1 MQANT
6 HTPAVIF
13 GSHVR
18 YVVPLFQRPYVWTE
32 DEQWGPLWED
42 VRTLAERVLEA
53 PIGYGSAPVAP
64 HFLGAIVLDQQPNP
78 AGFIQVRHVV
88 DGQQRLTTLQLL
100 LDAAQEV
107 TEKHGNDLDAQT
119 LKVLVL
125 NQPQVTQHPDEVFK
139 VWPTDRDQAAF
150 RAAMDNASVVPPAL
164 ATSRI
169 AQAHAYFV
177 REITEWAEPTGD
189 PEKCAARLKALAQAL
204 HGHLKLV
211 VIDLEAGDNAQVIF
225 ETLNHRGAPL
235 LAADLVKN
243 LVFQMAQAQQLEV
256 QALYD
261 AYWAPLDTDY
271 WRELTAQGRLYRP
284 RIDVFLNYWLTMKL
298 LREVPTDRIFTD
310 FRDHLLPH
318 APSLDELLAE
328 LARDAAVY
336 TSLDALPSGST
347 PARFHYRVIQ
357 ALDTRTVTPVLLW
370 LLRWSDNELPVAQR
384 DHALDV
390 VESWVV
396 RRTLARLT
404 SKNINQAML
413 ELLKALGEAG
423 PQSAGDTAEHFLA
436 TQTADS
442 RLWPDD
448 DLVRSSL
455 LTAPAYSA
463 FLRARLRMF
472 LEALE
477 DDLRSDYGEGQS
489 APRGMTVEHIL
500 PQSWVGT
507 WPLPGRD
514 QAEAAERDRL
524 VHRLGNLTLVSGK
537 LNPALSNR
545 PWVKDGE
552 PGKRDYLL
560 EHSNLKLNAAVVA
573 AHPLVWTES
582 DIRARTEQLTERL
595 LTFWTRPPAAAPTLV
610 DEASRESESSAP
622 PPVERDELVSEDSH
636 TGKYRELWRWLKQQT
651 SDRVELT
658 FAQVEQILGFPLPS
672 SCRMHMAHWYGFDG
686 SAVARAI
693 YDAGW
698 KSTEVSLT
706 QETAVFVPR

>member
-32 DEQWGPLWED
+32 DEQWGPLWDD

-53 PIGYGSAPVAP
+53 PVGYGAAPVAP

-125 NQPQVTQHPDEVFK
+125 NQPQVTQHADEVFK

-150 RAAMDNASVVPPAL
+150 RAAMSNGTAVPVGL
-164 ATSRI
+164 AGSRI
-169 AQAHAYFV
+169 AKAHAYFV
-177 REITEWAEPTGD
+177 SQITEWAESTGD
-189 PEKCAARLKALAQAL
+189 PDKCAVRLKALAQAL
-204 HGHLKLV
+204 HSHLKLV

-243 LVFQMAQAQQLEV
+243 LVFQMAQAQQLDV
-256 QALYD
+256 QALD
-261 AYWAPLDTDY
+261 DRHWAPLDTDY

-318 APSLDELLAE
+318 ASSLDELLAE
-328 LARDAAVY
+328 LARDADVY
-336 TSLDALPSGST
+336 ASLDALPIGST
-347 PARFHYRVIQ
+347 PARFYYRVVQ
-357 ALDTRTVTPVLLW
+357 ALDTRAVTPVLLW
-370 LLRWSDNELPVAQR
+370 LLRWPEDELPLDQR

-390 VESWVV
+390 VESWLV

-404 SKNINQAML
+404 SKNLNQVLL

-423 PQSAGDTAEHFLA
+423 PGTAGDTAERFLA
-436 TQTADS
+436 GQTADS

-448 DLVRSSL
+448 DLVRGSL
-455 LTAPAYSA
+455 RKAPAYTA
-463 FLRARLRMF
+463 FLRARLRML

-477 DDLRSDYGEGQS
+477 DDLRSDYGEGQP

-500 PQSWVGT
+500 PQSWVAN
-507 WPLPGRD
+507 WPLAGLDPS
-514 QAEAAERDRL
+514 EAAVRDRL

-545 PWVKDGE
+545 AWVKEGE

-560 EHSNLKLNAAVVA
+560 EHSNLKLNATVVA
-573 AHPLVWTES
+573 AHPVCWTEA
-582 DIRARTEQLTERL
+582 DIRERTDQLTERL
-595 LTFWTRPPAAAPTLV
+595 LSFWVRPAPTAPTLV
-610 DEASRESESSAP
+610 DDASREVEMAAPVQAALDDDASE
-622 PPVERDELVSEDSH
+622 ESH
-636 TGKYRELWRWLKQQT
+636 TGKYRELWRWLKGQ
-651 SDRVELT
+651 SADRVELT
-658 FAQVEQILGFPLPS
+658 FTQVEQVMGIPLPPS
-672 SCRMHMAHWYGFDG
+672 SRLHLAHWYGFEG

-693 YDAGW
+693 HDAGW
-698 KSTEVSLT
+698 KASAVSLAE
-706 QETAVFVPR
+706 ETVAFVPR

>member
-32 DEQWGPLWED
+32 DEQWGPLWDD
-42 VRTLAERVLEA
+42 VRTLAERVMEA
-53 PIGYGSAPVAP
+53 PVGYGATPVAP

-150 RAAMDNASVVPPAL
+150 RAAMDNSTAVPAAL

-169 AQAHAYFV
+169 AGAHSYFV

-189 PEKCAARLKALAQAL
+189 PDKCAVRLKALAQAL

-243 LVFQMAQAQQLEV
+243 LVFQMAQAQQLDV

-261 AYWAPLDTDY
+261 QHWAPLDTDY

-318 APSLDELLAE
+318 AASLDELLAE

-336 TSLDALPSGST
+336 ASLDVLPPGTT
-347 PARFHYRVIQ
+347 PARFYYRVIQ
-357 ALDTRTVTPVLLW
+357 ALDTRAITPVLLW
-370 LLRWSDNELPVAQR
+370 LLRWSDDELPVAQR

-390 VESWVV
+390 VESWLV

-404 SKNINQAML
+404 SKNVNQAML

-423 PQSAGDTAEHFLA
+423 PQAAGDTAEHFLA
-436 TQTADS
+436 SQTADS

-448 DLVRSSL
+448 DLVRASL
-455 LTAPAYSA
+455 RTAPAYSA
-463 FLRARLRMF
+463 FLRARLRML

-477 DDLRSDYGEGQS
+477 DDLRSDYGEGQP

-507 WPLPGRD
+507 WPLAGLDPS
-514 QAEAAERDRL
+514 EAAERDRL

-545 PWVKDGE
+545 PWIKDGE

-573 AHPLVWTES
+573 AHPGAWTEA
-582 DIRARTEQLTERL
+582 DIRDRTEQLTERL
-595 LTFWTRPPAAAPTLV
+595 LSFWDRPEPTTPTLV
-610 DEASRESESSAP
+610 DDASKEPEQPAP
-622 PPVERDELVSEDSH
+622 LQAQRDADPGEESH
-636 TGKYRELWRWLKQQT
+636 TGKYRELWRWLKGQ
-651 SDRVELT
+651 SGDRVELSFT
-658 FAQVEQILGFPLPS
+658 QVEQILGFPLPP
-672 SCRMHMAHWYGFDG
+672 SCRVHLAHWYGFDG
-686 SAVARAI
+686 SAVARAVH
-693 YDAGW
+693 DAGW
-698 KSTEVSLT
+698 KASAVSLE
-706 QETAVFVPR
+706 QESVAFVPR

>member
-1 MQANT
+1 MQAKT

-32 DEQWGPLWED
+32 GEQWGPLWDD

-53 PIGYGSAPVAP
+53 PTGYGAAPVAP

-125 NQPQVTQHPDEVFK
+125 NQPQVTQYPDEVFK

-150 RAAMDNASVVPPAL
+150 RAAMDNATIVPARL
-164 ATSRI
+164 TTSRI
-169 AQAHAYFV
+169 AQAHAFFV

-189 PEKCAARLKALAQAL
+189 ADKCAARLKALAQAL

-243 LVFQMAQAQQLEV
+243 LVFQMAQAQQLDV
-256 QALYD
+256 QGLYD
-261 AYWAPLDTDY
+261 QHWAPLDTDY

-318 APSLDELLAE
+318 AASLDALLAE
-328 LARDAAVY
+328 LARDAGVY
-336 TSLDALPSGST
+336 ASLDALPSGST
-347 PARFHYRVIQ
+347 PARFYYRVIQ
-357 ALDTRTVTPVLLW
+357 ALDTRAITPVLLW
-370 LLRWSDNELPVAQR
+370 LLRWSGDELPVAQR
-384 DHALDV
+384 DRALDV
-390 VESWVV
+390 IESWLV

-404 SKNINQAML
+404 SKNVNQAML
-413 ELLKALGEAG
+413 ELLKALGGAG
-423 PQSAGDTAEHFLA
+423 PQSAGDTAEQFLA

-442 RLWPDD
+442 RL
-448 DLVRSSL
+448 
-455 LTAPAYSA
+455 
-463 FLRARLRMF
+463 
-472 LEALE
+472 
-477 DDLRSDYGEGQS
+477 
-489 APRGMTVEHIL
+489 
-500 PQSWVGT
+500 
-507 WPLPGRD
+507 
-514 QAEAAERDRL
+514 
-524 VHRLGNLTLVSGK
+524 
-537 LNPALSNR
+537 
-545 PWVKDGE
+545 
-552 PGKRDYLL
+552 
-560 EHSNLKLNAAVVA
+560 
-573 AHPLVWTES
+573 
-582 DIRARTEQLTERL
+582 
-595 LTFWTRPPAAAPTLV
+595 
-610 DEASRESESSAP
+610 
-622 PPVERDELVSEDSH
+622 
-636 TGKYRELWRWLKQQT
+636 
-651 SDRVELT
+651 
-658 FAQVEQILGFPLPS
+658 
-672 SCRMHMAHWYGFDG
+672 
-686 SAVARAI
+686 
-693 YDAGW
+693 
-698 KSTEVSLT
+698 
-706 QETAVFVPR
+706 